1 MDVMTAFFRSYGYGV
16 GMVLFLICLC
26 AGVAIHPVS
35 GAGTSD
41 TYEGYLGDT
50 INLHGVS
57 YVGSQVYLFFT
68 GPNLP
73 TNWVT
78 LLNPALRADQGYF
91 TIVDVDSDQQWSMK
105 WNTARIENQIDPGT
119 YTVYVVTAPV
129 DRSSLAG
136 TSYKT
141 LAVYLKDAGSTDI
154 HASGGISYTL
164 HPEEHSSTATATPT
178 SLMTKP
184 TPEPMIIVSPVQTSM
199 VAQTPVKKS
208 AGLVVMAVI
217 AVSRCGFVLVY
228 RHKNIR
234 EP

>member
-1 MDVMTAFFRSYGYGV
+1 MTAFFRSYGYGV

-57 YVGSQVYLFFT
+57 YVGSQIYLFFT
-68 GPNLP
+68 GPNLM

-119 YTVYVVTAPV
+119 YTVYVVTAPRWIAPV
-129 DRSSLAG
+129 LQVPVTKLLRYISKMPGRPIS
-136 TSYKT
+136 TP
-141 LAVYLKDAGSTDI
+141 AGSCIPFNPRNI
-154 HASGGISYTL
+154 HQL
-164 HPEEHSSTATATPT
+164 LLQLLPP
-178 SLMTKP
+178 
-184 TPEPMIIVSPVQTSM
+184 
-199 VAQTPVKKS
+199 
-208 AGLVVMAVI
+208 
-217 AVSRCGFVLVY
+217 
-228 RHKNIR
+228 
-234 EP
+234 